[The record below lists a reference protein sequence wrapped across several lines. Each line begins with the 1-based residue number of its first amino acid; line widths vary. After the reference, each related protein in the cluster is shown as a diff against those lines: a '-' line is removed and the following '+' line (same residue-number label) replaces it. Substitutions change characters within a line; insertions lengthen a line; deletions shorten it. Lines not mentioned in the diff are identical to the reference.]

1 MALPDHEVEPPGERS
16 RVFGCPHQQL
26 LAKQAIGTV
35 LCLTGKIELGGEHA
49 AVARLHLNMDM
60 ARAAGINAGHDAAQ
74 SIAAFR
80 ISELMAAQAETGI
93 VVAALIVGLPEIQQG
108 AGERLAGAGEYEANQ
123 FDRLPCHT
131 LFEQYGSLRR
141 RRL

>member
-74 SIAAFR
+74 SITSFR

-93 VVAALIVGLPEIQQG
+93 VIPAFVVSLPEIQQCS
-108 AGERLAGAGEYEANQ
+108 GERFAGAGEDEANQ
-123 FDRLPCHT
+123 FDRLPRHA
-131 LFEQYGSLRR
+131 FFKEFDP
-141 RRL
+141 